1 MWLFK
6 SEVFIELGSDL
17 TIAAGL
23 MLEIITQIRKE
34 NLSPYKTPPPSLST
48 VFTFLGCLYDKLRVC
63 QSDQKGFKLKTGV
76 MEVNAKPTLWH

>member
-34 NLSPYKTPPPSLST
+34 RESLS
-48 VFTFLGCLYDKLRVC
+48 L
-63 QSDQKGFKLKTGV
+63 
-76 MEVNAKPTLWH
+76 